1 MGKMRNG
8 CVITEQA
15 ATHVVLSPRT
25 LECCRGGRGG
35 PAYVSCCDRAHDLR
49 SNLDGLI
56 AEDERPA
63 AADSKDDCGRDGNEI
78 QRGQKNN
85 SVYGRS
91 LKRRHER
98 T

>member
-1 MGKMRNG
+1 MGKTRNG
-8 CVITEQA
+8 CLTTKQA
-15 ATHVVLSPRT
+15 APHAVLSPRT
-25 LECCRGGRGG
+25 LERCRVRRGG
-35 PAYVSCCDRAHDLR
+35 PAYVSCCNRVHDLR
-49 SNLDGLI
+49 SDPDGLI
-56 AEDERPA
+56 AEDERHA

-85 SVYGRS
+85 SMYGRS

>member
-1 MGKMRNG
+1 MGKTRNG
-8 CVITEQA
+8 CLTTKQA

-25 LECCRGGRGG
+25 LERCRVRRGG
-35 PAYVSCCDRAHDLR
+35 PAYVSCCNRVHELR
-49 SNLDGLI
+49 SDPDDLI

-91 LKRRHER
+91 LKRRHGR